1 MNSQKPP
8 PQTNTKRQARE
19 LALQILFQTEFFSPV
34 SLEDLLGLFEDRVSS
49 EVIGYTNLLVHGV
62 NQHKSDLDQL
72 IQSVSQHWKVGR
84 MSMVDRNII
93 RVSLFEMKFSL
104 ELLKPSIS
112 INEAVEIAKKYGST
126 DSAAF
131 VNGILD
137 QLSKGL

>member
-1 MNSQKPP
+1 
-8 PQTNTKRQARE
+8 
-19 LALQILFQTEFFSPV
+19 
-34 SLEDLLGLFEDRVSS
+34 LGLFEDRVSS